1 MTTDMQYIQLLKK
14 QILEIGKEVR
24 FLEFKSNYQDS
35 DRLGKY
41 ISALSNGACLDNKEA
56 GYLYFGVEDETL
68 ELKGTSFDVSRL
80 KAKGNQNLEIYLRQY
95 ITPKINFKIEEFCDT
110 DGKRF
115 VVFVIPAAKEEP
127 TCFLNIPYV
136 RVGSSVTDLRPYT
149 DWMRTIYN
157 SQKDWSAEIVPE
169 ATIND
174 LDQYAIAKALE
185 GFFQRFPDKAD
196 EAARWDTTTFLDKAK
211 VTIDG
216 QITRAALLL
225 LGKEESAHH
234 LDYNAQI
241 VWRLR
246 TEKENAG
253 EIFTT
258 PYLLSTSFLMN
269 KIRNYRMKIFPNN
282 SLIPAEVWKYDTKSI
297 LEALH
302 NCIAHQDYRRN
313 ERIVVTEEQECLV
326 FENAG
331 SFYEGSFE
339 DYIDGK
345 KTPKKY
351 RNHFLAQAM
360 VNLKMIDT
368 QGFGIHDMFQ
378 RQKDRY
384 LPMPDYDKSD
394 LERVKLIMPGQVIN
408 EEYSLMLIEKTDL
421 DLMTAVLLDRFQK
434 GKPISEEALK
444 MLRKKELIEGKK
456 PNLYISKKVAN
467 VTHQEA
473 EYTSLKGFDDQYYRD
488 LIVKALR
495 DHHHLKRTDFN
506 RLLHNKLPSVLKDE
520 QKKNK
525 IDNLLR
531 SLRKNGIVVVDE
543 HRVWHLGT

>member
-127 TCFLNIPYV
+127 TCFMNIPYV
-136 RVGSSVTDLRPYT
+136 RVDSSVTDLRPYT

-157 SQKDWSAEIVPE
+157 SQKDWSAGIVPE

-185 GFFQRFPDKAD
+185 GFCQRFPDKAD
-196 EAARWDTTTFLDKAK
+196 EAARWDKTTFLDKAK

-394 LERVKLIMPGQVIN
+394 
-408 EEYSLMLIEKTDL
+408 S
-421 DLMTAVLLDRFQK
+421 
-434 GKPISEEALK
+434 
-444 MLRKKELIEGKK
+444 
-456 PNLYISKKVAN
+456 
-467 VTHQEA
+467 
-473 EYTSLKGFDDQYYRD
+473 
-488 LIVKALR
+488 
-495 DHHHLKRTDFN
+495 
-506 RLLHNKLPSVLKDE
+506 
-520 QKKNK
+520 
-525 IDNLLR
+525 
-531 SLRKNGIVVVDE
+531 
-543 HRVWHLGT
+543 